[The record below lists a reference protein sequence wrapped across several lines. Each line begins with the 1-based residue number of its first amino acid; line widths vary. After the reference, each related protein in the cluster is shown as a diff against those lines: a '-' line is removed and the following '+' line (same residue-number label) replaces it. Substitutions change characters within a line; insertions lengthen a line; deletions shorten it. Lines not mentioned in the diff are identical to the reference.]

1 MSTAGLAH
9 DLRAFVEQHV
19 AGAHEL
25 DAWGFDHGVYDL
37 AARIGRLRWDVR
49 VEGAERVPSVGP
61 ALLVVNRR
69 FGISEPAVVAMGVRE
84 ATGRRVRPVGIPD
97 LPVLGGLL
105 RRLGGVLDAPAEIR
119 GLFRAGEVVAVPCS
133 RQPVHA
139 GLPGL
144 LRSSS
149 ITAALDARAPVL
161 PVAVTG
167 HELGLAWRVRVGAAI
182 KVPRGGRQD
191 RAGVATDL
199 ADAAR
204 DALAVLLRSAS

>member
-19 AGAHEL
+19 AGAHEV
-25 DAWGFDHGVYDL
+25 DAWGFDPGAYDI

-49 VEGAERVPSVGP
+49 VEGAEHVPSVGP
-61 ALLVVNRR
+61 VLLVVNRR

-144 LRSSS
+144 LRSST
-149 ITAALDARAPVL
+149 IAAALVAGAPVL

-167 HELGLAWRVRVGAAI
+167 HEIGLAWRVRVGAAV
-182 KVPRGGRQD
+182 KMPRGD
-191 RAGVATDL
+191 AMEV
-199 ADAAR
+199 ADATR
-204 DALAVLLRSAS
+204 DALAALLVAR